1 MKELKIT
8 KELARAAKYYL
19 IMEEASD
26 FREAHR
32 KEGI

>member
-19 IMEEASD
+19 IMEEERE
-26 FREAHR
+26 FREEH
-32 KEGI
+32 